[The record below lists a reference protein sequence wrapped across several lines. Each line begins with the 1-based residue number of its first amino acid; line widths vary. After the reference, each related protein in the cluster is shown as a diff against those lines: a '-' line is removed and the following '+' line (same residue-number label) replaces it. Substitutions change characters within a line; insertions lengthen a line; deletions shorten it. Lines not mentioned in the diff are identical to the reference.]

1 MYYHTSHRGYLA
13 KLRKTDYVVGS
24 KNQWMSLGD
33 IEIRCTKQ
41 ARTRILDIDE
51 DDAND
56 RIHVTKHS
64 GGPEAAGTDRID
76 R

>member
-1 MYYHTSHRGYLA
+1 
-13 KLRKTDYVVGS
+13 
-24 KNQWMSLGD
+24 MSLGD

-64 GGPEAAGTDRID
+64 GGPEAASRISE
-76 R
+76 RWELTGLTAETRKGEGKMVEMETVTG